1 MLHNCFYATLKVKIA
16 SKLTLIDRWLLL
28 TVTVWCQAVFQTTQA
43 T

>member
-1 MLHNCFYATLKVKIA
+1 MLHNCFYVTLKVKIA
-16 SKLTLIDRWLLL
+16 SKLTLIDGYYI

>member
-1 MLHNCFYATLKVKIA
+1 MLHIFFLCNIKGKNSFKINFN
-16 SKLTLIDRWLLL
+16 RWLLL

>member
-1 MLHNCFYATLKVKIA
+1 MLHNCFYVTLKVKIA
-16 SKLTLIDRWLLL
+16 SKLTLIRWLLL